1 MKKFVIV
8 GGIGFLIGGPIGLLV
23 GIGICFFIEHI
34 NNQEDEEQNT
44 SINRDKITI
53 EELTPIIDLLCIYAL
68 KHEKNWVSDKVK
80 YIKNL
85 FSETYNSHDELLF
98 LRERMK
104 LLNRPNLNQ
113 TIHDYLKLDPHIN
126 NKEMIFDNAVFLL
139 TRTCSNENIIKQDS
153 IDLGE
158 RIGLER
164 QYCYNIIQHHL
175 STLNQQN
182 KESHHKILTDLE
194 KSANILGV
202 SIHDNI
208 DVIQKAWR
216 KKMQDFHP
224 DRNIKVTDAVRK
236 MIEEESRA
244 INTAR
249 DILLE
254 YKKRQS

>member
-1 MKKFVIV
+1 MKKYIIV
-8 GGIGFLIGGPIGLLV
+8 GAISFFIGGPIGTLV
-23 GIGICFFIEHI
+23 GIGICIFIDHM
-34 NNQEDEEQNT
+34 NNQEEEEQNIPT
-44 SINRDKITI
+44 NQSKITI

-85 FSETYNSHDELLF
+85 FSETYGSHEELLF

-104 LLNRPNLNQ
+104 LQNRPNLNQ

-164 QYCYNIIQHHL
+164 QFCHKVIQHHL
-175 STLNQQN
+175 STLNKQN
-182 KESHHKILTDLE
+182 QETQHKILSDIE
-194 KSANILGV
+194 KSANILEV
-202 SIHDNI
+202 SVHDNI